1 MDLAGEYHIPAPRQE
16 VWAALND
23 VDVLQR
29 CVPGCDE
36 LERVS
41 DTEFVAKVTAKIGAV
56 RAKLKG
62 KIELSDIDAPNSYTL
77 SGSGQGGVAGFAKG
91 SAKVR
96 LADAPDG
103 GTVLTYEADAELGGK
118 LAAVG
123 SRMIQ
128 GVANKM
134 ADDFFGTFVRRLGT
148 DAEEEP
154 TTVSP
159 SASIIET
166 PQESEGYVLPNWFK
180 AALVHS
186 AITIIALVAV
196 TLLFR

>member
-1 MDLAGEYHIPAPRQE
+1 MDLTGEYHIPAPRQE

-23 VDVLQR
+23 VDVLR
-29 CVPGCDE
+29 TCVPGCDE

-41 DTEFVAKVTAKIGAV
+41 STEFIAKVTAKIGAV

-62 KIELSDIDAPNSYTL
+62 KIELSDIDAPNGYTL

-134 ADDFFGTFVRRLGT
+134 ADDFFGTFVRHL
-148 DAEEEP
+148 DADTEEAPVTVTPPAP
-154 TTVSP
+154 TS
-159 SASIIET
+159 ET
-166 PQESEGYVLPNWFK
+166 LEKSQDYPLPDWLK
-180 AALVHS
+180 SALVHS
-186 AITIIALVAV
+186 AITIVALVAF